1 MQLMLGSFY
10 THRHMLD
17 LCIYVIAVEP
27 SSDAGTQRLVVSWH
41 RKKNLD
47 PIGVTEIITIQAKDL
62 CNWRAFE

>member
-1 MQLMLGSFY
+1 MQFMLGSFY

-17 LCIYVIAVEP
+17 LCVYVIAAELNNTA
-27 SSDAGTQRLVVSWH
+27 DAQRLVVSWH

-47 PIGVTEIITIQAKDL
+47 PIGVTETITIQAKDL